1 MDFYCSSIIGY
12 LCFRLKLY
20 LWYNPLNCFTMATN
34 SILIRKLNLK
44 DISTKEVLILMETLN
59 TLENNPSTSFLTEK
73 ELVQLDRLQFEN

>member
-1 MDFYCSSIIGY
+1 M
-12 LCFRLKLY
+12 
-20 LWYNPLNCFTMATN
+20 TTN